1 MPGWK
6 PITFPDV
13 VFTECIR
20 TANSGSCHVKVRVHT
35 LPSSTYHTHKC
46 STCLTTWAGV
56 FVVEWNCSPAP
67 RLTTIKLNH
76 GSREVR
82 PTILSHKTWPF
93 SLRATTPNTL
103 HILTAFFFFPPLR
116 KGRSHFPYFILYASR
131 KRPPLAVSSPRLPI
145 PTSSQFPCRWR
156 EKSWNDVGVVYLK
169 GTFSKHS

>member
-13 VFTECIR
+13 VFTECIS
-20 TANSGSCHVKVRVHT
+20 TADSGSCHVKVRVHT

-103 HILTAFFFFPPLR
+103 HILAAFFFCFFLSSVKVDLISLTLFCTRHARYRHWQFLLR
-116 KGRSHFPYFILYASR
+116 VCPSLHLSSSHVDDG
-131 KRPPLAVSSPRLPI
+131 KRA
-145 PTSSQFPCRWR
+145 
-156 EKSWNDVGVVYLK
+156 EMM
-169 GTFSKHS
+169 